1 MSVGRSKHLAW
12 LLSSACACGNVVM
25 PASDAAREAA
35 ADADR
40 QDVPVVALDSMSDVI
55 VPDTVDVVEDRPID
69 VPVDRGDASIP
80 DGATSP
86 TELADLFAYAMDSNP
101 SRSDDFAR
109 PYWFVSAVMY
119 TDIRDDLTVA
129 VPGGQCRSTI
139 VVDNARQ
146 ALGSGRARAVAND
159 IPLTELMPNRYSTVR
174 AQEGIPFETRVELSF
189 TGTATLAP
197 FRVMATWPE
206 PTTYLSPLRAPRA
219 EVLVVSVSTPLTIRF
234 VPTDEQVLIRLDGL
248 SRIPERDRILTH
260 CVVDGRS
267 GTATIPPA
275 ILSRYPHDSPPRS
288 GEFAFYSVDTVRTA
302 PVTVGGV
309 VAEFRARAVSMTFP
323 LMFSR

>member
-1 MSVGRSKHLAW
+1 MSVGRSRHLAW
-12 LLSSACACGNVVM
+12 LLSSLSACGNVVI
-25 PASDAAREAA
+25 PASDAATDAA
-35 ADADR
+35 ADRDR
-40 QDVPVVALDSMSDVI
+40 QDVPVVAPDSMSDVI
-55 VPDTVDVVEDRPID
+55 VPDTVDVVEDPPID
-69 VPVDRGDASIP
+69 VPVDRTDASIA
-80 DGATSP
+80 DGATSS

-101 SRSDDFAR
+101 TRSDDVVR
-109 PYWFVSAVMY
+109 PYWFTFASVY
-119 TDIRDDLTVA
+119 TEIRDDLTVA
-129 VPGGQCRSTI
+129 VLGGWCRSTI
-139 VVDNARQ
+139 VVDGARRT
-146 ALGSGRARAVAND
+146 LGSGRTRVFAAD
-159 IPLTELMPNRYSTVR
+159 EPLREVMPNRYRSIE
-174 AQEGIPFETRVELSF
+174 AFHGLELETRVEVSF

-248 SRIPERDRILTH
+248 SRVPERDRILTH

-267 GTATIPPA
+267 GTATIPTA

-302 PVTVGGV
+302 RVTVGGV
-309 VAEFRARAVSMTFP
+309 DAEFRARAVSMTFP